1 MRPAPFAYAAARSVD
16 DAVKLLTQYGGDA
29 KLIAGGQ
36 SLMPLLNFR
45 VATPSYLIDI
55 SGLTDLDYIRSLS
68 DGIVIGA
75 LTRQRTIELSELVQK
90 RCPLLHEAIRHVG
103 HVQTRNRGTI
113 GGSLAHGDAAAEL
126 PAVVVA
132 LGGRLVLQSGA
143 GRRTLSAGEFFQ
155 TYLTTAL
162 KPDEILVAIELDG
175 WSTNAGYS
183 FQELGRR
190 KGDFALVG
198 AAAGIVLTP
207 SGQVARA
214 GLALMG
220 VGPTPVDLNAAL
232 TDLFRGRAP
241 SDADLAAI
249 ADMVSANIEPESDI
263 HAPADYRRHLA
274 GVLAKRAVSTAI
286 ARARASRGPR
296 CRKNARSS
304 SP

>member
-220 VGPTPVDLNAAL
+220 VGPTPVDLNAAI
-232 TDLFRGRAP
+232 TDLLRGRAP

-286 ARARASRGPR
+286 ARARASKG
-296 CRKNARSS
+296 A
-304 SP
+304 

>member
-183 FQELGRR
+183 FRELGRR

-286 ARARASRGPR
+286 ARARASKG
-296 CRKNARSS
+296 A
-304 SP
+304 

>member
-1 MRPAPFAYAAARSVD
+1 
-16 DAVKLLTQYGGDA
+16 
-29 KLIAGGQ
+29 
-36 SLMPLLNFR
+36 
-45 VATPSYLIDI
+45 
-55 SGLTDLDYIRSLS
+55 
-68 DGIVIGA
+68 
-75 LTRQRTIELSELVQK
+75 
-90 RCPLLHEAIRHVG
+90 
-103 HVQTRNRGTI
+103 
-113 GGSLAHGDAAAEL
+113 
-126 PAVVVA
+126 VA

-183 FQELGRR
+183 FRELGRR

-220 VGPTPVDLNAAL
+220 VGPTPVDLNAAI
-232 TDLFRGRAP
+232 TDLFRGRAT

-286 ARARASRGPR
+286 ARARASKG
-296 CRKNARSS
+296 A
-304 SP
+304 

>member
-1 MRPAPFAYAAARSVD
+1 MGAFMRPAPFAYAAARSVD

-286 ARARASRGPR
+286 ARARASKG
-296 CRKNARSS
+296 A
-304 SP
+304 

>member
-207 SGQVARA
+207 SGRVARA

-286 ARARASRGPR
+286 ARARASKG
-296 CRKNARSS
+296 A
-304 SP
+304 

>member
-274 GVLAKRAVSTAI
+274 GVLAKRTVSTAI
-286 ARARASRGPR
+286 ARARASKG
-296 CRKNARSS
+296 A
-304 SP
+304 